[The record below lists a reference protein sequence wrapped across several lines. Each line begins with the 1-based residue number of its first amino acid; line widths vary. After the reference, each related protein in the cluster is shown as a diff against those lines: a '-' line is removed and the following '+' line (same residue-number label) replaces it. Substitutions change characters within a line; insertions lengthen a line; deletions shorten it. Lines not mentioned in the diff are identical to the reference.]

1 MVGTA
6 VKTTRLRNKQMF
18 SLLHTSITFFDI
30 LKLVVQI
37 ASFFFFCRRNNQIV
51 GKDLQ
56 YKKKLK
62 PILDWLDAF

>member
-6 VKTTRLRNKQMF
+6 FKTTPLWNKQMF
-18 SLLHTSITFFDI
+18 SLLHASITFFDI

-37 ASFFFFCRRNNQIV
+37 ASFFFFCRRINQRPA
-51 GKDLQ
+51 KDLQ

-62 PILDWLDAF
+62 PILDWLDAL